1 MLRNVLMWL
10 FAFVLVV
17 HLLADWLHLF
27 KAKAKAKGECYF
39 VVLLDVIID
48 ATLLF
53 GFIYLMD
60 GVQF

>member
-27 KAKAKAKGECYF
+27 EAKGKRYF

-53 GFIYLMD
+53 GFIYLMG

>member
-1 MLRNVLMWL
+1 MLRNILMWL

-27 KAKAKAKGECYF
+27 EAKGKRYF

-53 GFIYLMD
+53 GFIYLMG